1 MGEDERRGGSGEDRI
16 SGLPDELLH
25 NILVRL
31 RSAQAAGRS
40 SVLSRRWRHVWAHL
54 PELRLVAP
62 RAAAA
67 AAASFLDTV
76 DGALAGYLA
85 PTLGHLSI
93 SLEQRDVSITAG
105 RVAPWLQFAAEH
117 RAGEIHLRVPLNPRR
132 LFEPEEVEDEAVLEL
147 PACEG
152 AKQIQL
158 NLTHEWRL
166 RLQASSL
173 FTVLTSMKIMHGR
186 MEGSELTSL
195 VCTQCPCLRDLT
207 LFLELIAGS
216 DVWMHSNS
224 LRSLVLV
231 VKDMWRLE
239 VVAPKLEELTLN
251 YEPVEAHIS
260 APKLVKVAWN
270 ADVDIQFADVGRSLR
285 LLEATN
291 FAVPFLTKQFDEVDE
306 LKLNFYIPRVCW
318 QLAWH

>member
-1 MGEDERRGGSGEDRI
+1 
-16 SGLPDELLH
+16 
-25 NILVRL
+25 
-31 RSAQAAGRS
+31 
-40 SVLSRRWRHVWAHL
+40 
-54 PELRLVAP
+54 
-62 RAAAA
+62 
-67 AAASFLDTV
+67 
-76 DGALAGYLA
+76 
-85 PTLGHLSI
+85 
-93 SLEQRDVSITAG
+93 
-105 RVAPWLQFAAEH
+105 
-117 RAGEIHLRVPLNPRR
+117 
-132 LFEPEEVEDEAVLEL
+132 
-147 PACEG
+147 
-152 AKQIQL
+152 
-158 NLTHEWRL
+158 
-166 RLQASSL
+166 
-173 FTVLTSMKIMHGR
+173 
-186 MEGSELTSL
+186 
-195 VCTQCPCLRDLT
+195 
-207 LFLELIAGS
+207 LELIAGS